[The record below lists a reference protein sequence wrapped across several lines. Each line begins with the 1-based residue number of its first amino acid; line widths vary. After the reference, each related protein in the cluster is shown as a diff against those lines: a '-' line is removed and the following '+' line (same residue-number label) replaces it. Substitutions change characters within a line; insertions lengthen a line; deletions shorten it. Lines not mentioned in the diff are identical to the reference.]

1 MPLFLAEA
9 HLLAA
14 RTALAL
20 GRPDLVPEHRD
31 EAARLIRKHHY
42 GRREPDLA
50 VLDAEIAP
58 NPETFRT
65 ACDLVGTEGW
75 WHLLPRLEAIA
86 QTLPGPVSQSQV
98 TALREAEAEYNQE
111 RDAYLASQA

>member
-1 MPLFLAEA
+1 MPLFLADA
-9 HLLAA
+9 NLLAA

-65 ACDLVGTEGW
+65 ACDLVGAEGW

-86 QTLPGPVSQSQV
+86 QPLPGPDPQSRV
-98 TALREAEAEYNQE
+98 TALRQAETAYNQE